1 MRTQYQEGRRI
12 KILYTSIVLSGAL
25 IDTHFGTRKFKD
37 HLTKES
43 KHCFT
48 RIRHFLSTTKLEND
62 SMLGER
68 VALALG

>member
-12 KILYTSIVLSGAL
+12 KILYTSIVLSEAL
-25 IDTHFGTRKFKD
+25 IDTHFVTRKFKD

-48 RIRHFLSTTKLEND
+48 RIHHLLSTTKLEND
-62 SMLGER
+62 SILGER
-68 VALALG
+68 VALPLG